1 MDPREVLA
9 IQLQRGQATAHK
21 GRQEIGAFGQAT
33 APLTPG
39 AAFAPDVDAL
49 TGKKGGL
56 PPWAWM
62 ALGGAALF
70 VLWSQSRAKKA
81 R

>member
-21 GRQEIGAFGQAT
+21 GRQEIGGFGEANP

-39 AAFAPDVDAL
+39 AAFAPNVDAL
-49 TGKKGGL
+49 TGKSGGL
-56 PPWAWM
+56 PDWAWVVC
-62 ALGGAALF
+62 GIAAIYF
-70 VLWSQSRAKKA
+70 IA
-81 R
+81 RDR

>member
-21 GRQEIGAFGQAT
+21 GRQEVAGFGEAG
-33 APLTPG
+33 PSLTPG

-49 TGKKGGL
+49 TGKAGGL
-56 PPWAWM
+56 PSWVWIA
-62 ALGGAALF
+62 GGVGLAVYFLT
-70 VLWSQSRAKKA
+70 RG